1 MRLLKGCAQLQS
13 RPNIDN
19 TINMVPVNH
28 VARIVVASTFHPP
41 TSPLGVV
48 HVTSPVRLRF
58 NDFLGILETYGYVA
72 PREEYD
78 IWRNAAK
85 SFVARTNTD
94 IGEFA
99 L

>member
-1 MRLLKGCAQLQS
+1 
-13 RPNIDN
+13 
-19 TINMVPVNH
+19 MVPVDH
-28 VARIVVASTFHPP
+28 VARIVVASTFYPP

-58 NDFLGILETYGYVA
+58 NDFLGVLELYGYVA
-72 PREEYD
+72 PRVEYD
-78 IWRNAAK
+78 IWRQAVK

-94 IGEFA
+94 VGEFA